1 MPVRNN
7 FECGPSIAFRGTY
20 VAGRR
25 VQIGI
30 ARLIINSGLPMTVQ
44 AGRYR
49 LIFEQT
55 SNPPI
60 IFDRLIVATASLG
73 RVFQRIGPRTQ
84 ISGLS
89 GAISVASFT
98 SGTIWPTNSFARA
111 WSCRFMKAR

>member
-1 MPVRNN
+1 
-7 FECGPSIAFRGTY
+7 
-20 VAGRR
+20 
-25 VQIGI
+25 
-30 ARLIINSGLPMTVQ
+30 
-44 AGRYR
+44 
-49 LIFEQT
+49 
-55 SNPPI
+55 
-60 IFDRLIVATASLG
+60 VATASLG